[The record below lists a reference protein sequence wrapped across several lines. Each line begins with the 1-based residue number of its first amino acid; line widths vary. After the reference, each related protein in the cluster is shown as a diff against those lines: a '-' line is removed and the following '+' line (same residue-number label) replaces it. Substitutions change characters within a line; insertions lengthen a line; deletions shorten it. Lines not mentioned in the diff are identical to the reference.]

1 MALQSLCLEGHVL
14 WSEITQDMRERIG
27 YRENGDAG
35 LVNFIN
41 TANEADIAVVFD
53 ELRDGK
59 INVSMR
65 AIPGYDVSQV
75 AFNLGG
81 GGHAQ
86 AAGCTLAGPLEAA
99 REQVLS
105 MLHEAW
111 DAQTMNR

>member
-1 MALQSLCLEGHVL
+1 MFTS
-14 WSEITQDMRERIG
+14 

-41 TANEADIAVVFD
+41 TANEADIAVIFD
-53 ELRDGK
+53 ELQDGK